1 MTQLEHFDAAH
12 VCYLMCGCPI
22 GTNWNLP
29 TRLLLLGCDHNVPL
43 HSELM
48 TPESIESFLCT
59 EAFEWARRKGNRR
72 TCLQS
77 LQTFKLRY
85 AELLADFG
93 YVELAREYVVSIRQL
108 TGIGLD
114 NSTPHAIPASGNGL
128 VPVFPDDFVDR
139 LYRFE
144 DRLCVLTGAKLSC
157 KRKASEEH
165 RKSTL
170 AAITGGLG
178 SVFSRTLSSDGTEK
192 TKKAVQQQEI
202 TLDEPSSENE
212 FMDMI
217 ETKPSKSLAPD
228 SKPNDNPP
236 GAKKDQ
242 IKSHK
247 EATFVNSKSITSEA
261 NKPPKSSETKVK
273 PQLFT
278 PFSAVKP
285 TEEHKTDSISGHTG
299 DFPPASAPP
308 TLGDDA
314 ADKVIEDKRNEPKQ
328 KMPSPTSTPNPKR
341 NDKKAPSSEPP
352 SECIISCEQILCY
365 YSISDLVILL

>member
-1 MTQLEHFDAAH
+1 MQLEQFDAAH
-12 VCYLMCGCPI
+12 ICYLMCGCPI
-22 GTNWNLP
+22 GTNYNLP
-29 TRLLLLGCDHNVPL
+29 TRLLLLGCDHDVPM

-59 EAFEWARRKGNRR
+59 EAFEWARRKGNKR

-93 YVELAREYVVSIRQL
+93 YVNLAREYVVSIRQL

-114 NSTPHAIPASGNGL
+114 ENANQLPPVSGNAL
-128 VPVFPDDFVDR
+128 VPVFPEEFVDR

-144 DRLCVLTGAKLSC
+144 DRLCVLTGAELSC

-165 RKSTL
+165 CKSAL

-178 SVFSRTLSSDGTEK
+178 SVFSRKPSEGKDSSKQDPRK
-192 TKKAVQQQEI
+192 
-202 TLDEPSSENE
+202 LDEPSSENE

-217 ETKPSKSLAPD
+217 ETKPIDKPVDKKNDQVKSRTDPAPMGSTTSAVESKAKAPT
-228 SKPNDNPP
+228 SPKP
-236 GAKKDQ
+236 
-242 IKSHK
+242 
-247 EATFVNSKSITSEA
+247 SEDT
-261 NKPPKSSETKVK
+261 PK
-273 PQLFT
+273 QFT
-278 PFSAVKP
+278 PFNVPKASEA
-285 TEEHKTDSISGHTG
+285 HKQDGPSFNSVPTG

-314 ADKVIEDKRNEPKQ
+314 ILDKVDHKSKAAKEKV
-328 KMPSPTSTPNPKR
+328 PSPTSTPSTKNA
-341 NDKKAPSSEPP
+341 DKKAPSSEPP
-352 SECIISCEQILCY
+352 SKYCRL
-365 YSISDLVILL
+365 